1 MKVVEIESRYE
12 QVAAERDKL
21 RHELEAYKE
30 GNIKQQEEYQRHVD
44 EDRVKCE
51 RLVAENNRLS
61 KDLAQLKISNMK
73 MQDEVK
79 RIEAEFAE
87 KLRAQQQAEVQVKKT
102 VTDLCT

>member
-1 MKVVEIESRYE
+1 M
-12 QVAAERDKL
+12 
-21 RHELEAYKE
+21 
-30 GNIKQQEEYQRHVD
+30 D

-87 KLRAQQQAEVQVKKT
+87 KLRAQQQVPVVLPFNSSVASVY
-102 VTDLCT
+102 